1 MLRRIGIELATHA
14 PFTAAGAVSGIVIM
28 AIVIWANVPANVSE
42 IMFYILHP
50 AHVLLSAIVP
60 TAMYKRYHSG
70 KLWAAIL
77 VGYTSSVGI
86 ATLHDSIIPYLAGES
101 LSVNMQF
108 HIGFIEKWWLVNPA
122 AFLGIA
128 IGYLRPTT
136 KLPHAAHILVS
147 TWASLFYFTAFGAA
161 KWLTLLPFIFL
172 FLFVAVWLL
181 CCFSDIVFPLL
192 FLGGKEPHSSEVG
205 HEH

>member
-1 MLRRIGIELATHA
+1 MLRRIGIELARHA

-28 AIVIWANVPANVSE
+28 AIVILAKTPSNISE
-42 IMFYILHP
+42 TIFYILHP
-50 AHVLLSAIVP
+50 AHVVLSAIVT
-60 TAMYKRYHSG
+60 TAMYKRYRRG
-70 KLWAAIL
+70 RLWAAIL
-77 VGYTSSVGI
+77 IGYTASVGI
-86 ATLHDSIIPYLAGES
+86 ATLHDSIVPYLAGIS
-101 LSVNMQF
+101 LSIRMEF
-108 HIGFIEKWWLVNPA
+108 HIGFIEKWWLVNPL

-161 KWLTLLPFIFL
+161 KWLPLLPFIFL
-172 FLFVAVWLL
+172 YLFVAVWLL

-192 FLGGKEPHSSEVG
+192 FLKVDE
-205 HEH
+205 HECD